1 MKRLLT
7 VTTVMALTVA
17 SVGCTCHR
25 NTQQQQCRP
34 AYVQPQVQ
42 CYDPCATPGAVMS
55 SGPTMMPS
63 GAIPAQ
69 TIPGPA
75 AYAPVVT
82 Q

>member
-1 MKRLLT
+1 MKRLLILT
-7 VTTVMALTVA
+7 AATAMTVA
-17 SVGCTCHR
+17 SVGCTCNR
-25 NTQQQQCRP
+25 QQQQQCRP
-34 AYVQPQVQ
+34 YVQPQVQ
-42 CYDPCATPGAVMS
+42 CYDPCAQPGVIT
-55 SGPTMMPS
+55 SGPTMVPA